1 MSGCERA
8 GSGAEKEWGRA
19 RDELTVAIDETTCAL
34 QELREA
40 WDVGMRRTL
49 AQLDQVHRL
58 TEQVAQ
64 RVADYQCLLKPFDR
78 R

>member
-1 MSGCERA
+1 MGP
-8 GSGAEKEWGRA
+8 RA
-19 RDELTVAIDETTCAL
+19 RDELTVAIDETRCAL
-34 QELREA
+34 KELRET
-40 WDVGMRRTL
+40 WDIGMRRTL

-64 RVADYQCLLKPFDR
+64 RVADYQSRLRPSDR